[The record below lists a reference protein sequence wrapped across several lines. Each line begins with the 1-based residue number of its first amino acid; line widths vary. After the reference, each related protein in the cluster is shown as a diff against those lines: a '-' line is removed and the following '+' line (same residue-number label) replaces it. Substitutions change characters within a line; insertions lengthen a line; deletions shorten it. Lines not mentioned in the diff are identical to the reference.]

1 MSGACTWIGS
11 GQAIEACCKPT
22 VFGKSYCEDHIWRV
36 YQKGTSIGNKR
47 QLQAME
53 KELKELKRIQ
63 EIQEIENE

>member
-1 MSGACTWIGS
+1 
-11 GQAIEACCKPT
+11 
-22 VFGKSYCEDHIWRV
+22 VFGKSYCEDHVWRV

-47 QLQAME
+47 QLHAME